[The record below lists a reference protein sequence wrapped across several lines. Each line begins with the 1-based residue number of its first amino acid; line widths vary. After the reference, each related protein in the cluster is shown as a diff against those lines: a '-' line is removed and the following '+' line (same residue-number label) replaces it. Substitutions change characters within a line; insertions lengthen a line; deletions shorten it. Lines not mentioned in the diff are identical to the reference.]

1 MSAEAQGAP
10 LDTKEL
16 AGQLREIADLI
27 HVGPVTRKITE
38 RCRELAGEAAAMNDS
53 PWVAR
58 AADVLHDLGWHAV
71 LDQYDRG
78 RPGDAARLRAVAD
91 RINAPAVKGERDP
104 DDLLTG
110 EEVLRHARMWT
121 ERQPDQSEENYRRA
135 QAARLSRLRDDGLK
149 GRGVAGEYLY
159 RWEDVTYFFD
169 VTLRERSVAKKSLK
183 PESLTKSAKRLS
195 PSKRFDLPPAADS
208 QEGGAA

>member
-1 MSAEAQGAP
+1 M
-10 LDTKEL
+10 DTKEL

-27 HVGPVTRKITE
+27 HVGPLTRKIIE
-38 RCRELAGEAAAMNDS
+38 RCRELAGEAAPMNDS

-58 AADVLHDLGWHAV
+58 AADVLHDLGWNAV

-78 RPGDAARLRAVAD
+78 RPGDADRLRTIAD
-91 RINAPAVKGERDP
+91 KIDPPAKKGERDP
-104 DDLLTG
+104 EDLLTG

-149 GRGVAGEYLY
+149 GRDVAGEYLY

-169 VTLRERSVAKKSLK
+169 VTLHERAVAKKSLK
-183 PESLTKSAKRLS
+183 PESPAKSTKRLR
-195 PSKRFDLPPAADS
+195 PSKRFDLPPAADAH
-208 QEGGAA
+208 EGGAA